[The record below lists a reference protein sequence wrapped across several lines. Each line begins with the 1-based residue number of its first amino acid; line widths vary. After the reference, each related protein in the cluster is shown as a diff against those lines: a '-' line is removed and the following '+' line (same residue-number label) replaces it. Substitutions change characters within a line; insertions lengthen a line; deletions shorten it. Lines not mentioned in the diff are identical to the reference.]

1 MSSQGNGPIGHSV
14 PRVEDTALLRGR
26 AQFLDDLHPAG
37 LLHVA
42 LVRSPLAHAR
52 IDGWDLEAARQA
64 PGVVAI
70 FSGPDLE
77 GLAQAFRVHITTPG
91 AIAPDR
97 WLIARDR
104 VRFVG
109 EVLAAVVADSRY
121 RAEDAADLV
130 SIDMKQLP
138 IVSTIDEAMAD
149 GAALVHDNIPDN
161 LYFHGHQVL
170 GDLDRAFA
178 EADVIIESETVHPR
192 VAPSPIE
199 CRGVLAAPD
208 GGRGVVEWS
217 STQAPYLVADAIA
230 ECCDLDLSAVRV
242 VAPDIGGGFGGKAH
256 VYPEE
261 VLLAWIAIR
270 LNAPVKWVEDR
281 WENLQA
287 GNHARDQK
295 VHVSAAVRSDGRVL
309 GLRARIYSNLGAYGI
324 RPHGPLLDPMTTAS
338 LITGPYDIR
347 AYEYDTYAVASNRVP
362 AGPYRGVGMVTAV
375 LVHERLMDRIGAR
388 LNIDP
393 AEVRRRNF
401 VQADKMPYLS
411 VTGHPYESGNYSETL
426 EAALLMFDYTA
437 ARIEQQKGRDQGRL
451 LGIGLGSYVEFTAA
465 GSLTFA
471 KRGMVGISGID
482 TAYVWLDP
490 DGSIH
495 VQSSCPAIGQGS
507 QTTIGQ
513 VVAAGL
519 GVDLGMVTVEQ
530 TDTSVVAVGTGSYQS
545 RSSVS
550 GATSAY
556 RAAKRLREQILQA
569 ASYRLDEPMERLG
582 LAGNAIT
589 VDGRASDLALTD
601 LAGAEPAVNGGYRL
615 NVLLSYDP
623 PQAAHPY
630 ATHVCLVEV
639 DPGTGAVEILRYV
652 VAEDCGNVINPMIV
666 DGQVQGGVA
675 QGIGAALFEEIR
687 YGAEGQLIS
696 GSFMDYLLPT
706 AAEIPD
712 LKIKHLVTP
721 ATMHELGTKGV
732 GEGGTIGSTAAVASA
747 VADALRMSGASLAL
761 PLNPDFLLALIT
773 GRSPREAPVI

>member
-1 MSSQGNGPIGHSV
+1 VSSEARGLIGHSV
-14 PRVEDTALLRGR
+14 ARVEDAALLRGR
-26 AQFLDDLHPAG
+26 ARFLDDLHPAG

-52 IDGWDLEAARQA
+52 IDGWDLDLARQA
-64 PGVVAI
+64 PGVVAV
-70 FSGPDLE
+70 FSGSDLE
-77 GLAQAFRVHITTPG
+77 GLAEAFRVHVTTPG

-138 IVSTIDEAMAD
+138 MVSTIDDAMAE
-149 GAALVHDNIPDN
+149 GAALVHDNVPDN
-161 LYFHGHQVL
+161 IYFHGHQVL

-178 EADVIIESETVHPR
+178 EADVVIESETVHPR

-199 CRGVLAAPD
+199 CRGAIAAPD
-208 GGRGVVEWS
+208 GKGVVEWS

-230 ECCDLDLSAVRV
+230 ECCGLDVTAVRV
-242 VAPDIGGGFGGKAH
+242 IAPDIGGGFGGKAH

-261 VLLAWIAIR
+261 VLLAWIAMR
-270 LNAPVKWVEDR
+270 LSAPVKWVEDR

-295 VHVSAAVRSDGRVL
+295 VHVSAAVRGDGRVL
-309 GLRARIYSNLGAYGI
+309 GLRATIYSNVGAYGI

-375 LVHERLMDRIGAR
+375 LVHERLMDLIGVR

-401 VQADKMPYLS
+401 VPADKMPYLS
-411 VTGHPYESGNYSETL
+411 VTGHPYESGDYSETL

-437 ARIEQQKGRDQGRL
+437 ARIEQQKGREQGRL

-465 GSLTFA
+465 GSATFA
-471 KRGMVGISGID
+471 NRGMIGISGID
-482 TAYVWLDP
+482 TAYVWLDQ
-490 DGSIH
+490 DGSFRA
-495 VQSSCPAIGQGS
+495 QSSCPAIGQGS

-513 VVAAGL
+513 VVAEGL
-519 GVDLGMVTVEQ
+519 GVDLRMVTVEQ
-530 TDTSVVAVGTGSYQS
+530 TDTSLVPLGTGSYQS

-556 RAAKRLREQILQA
+556 RAAKRLREQILKA
-569 ASYRLDEPMERLG
+569 ASYRLDEPAERLG
-582 LAGNAIT
+582 LAGSAIT
-589 VDGRASDLALTD
+589 IDGSASALTLAD
-601 LAGAEPAVNGGYRL
+601 LAGAEPEVNGGYRL
-615 NVLLSYDP
+615 SVLLSYDP

-687 YGAEGQLIS
+687 YGADGQLIS

-706 AAEIPD
+706 AAEIPE
-712 LKIKHLVTP
+712 LEIKHIVTP

-732 GEGGTIGSTAAVASA
+732 GEGGTIGSTAAVTNA
-747 VADALRMSGASLAL
+747 VADALRMSGASLSL
-761 PLNPDFLLALIT
+761 PLNPAFVLSLIKA
-773 GRSPREAPVI
+773 RSPTVAPVG